1 MAQKTV
7 VEQGSSGD
15 VDVNDVELR
24 SELAA
29 GDMAER
35 KRLLRETTRTY
46 AATLLSL
53 DSLDDDTNLLERGL
67 NSLSAIELTKYL
79 MLITDMEIPLVTIV
93 DQPTPALLGNHLAE
107 EYTRARDSVS
117 Q

>member
-1 MAQKTV
+1 MN
-7 VEQGSSGD
+7 E
-15 VDVNDVELR
+15 VELR
-24 SELAA
+24 SALAA
-29 GDMAER
+29 GGPEER
-35 KRLLRETTRTY
+35 KRLLREAVRTY

-53 DSLDDDTNLLERGL
+53 DSLDDDSNLLERGL

-93 DQPTPALLGNHLAE
+93 DQPTPALLGDHLAE
-107 EYTRARDSVS
+107 EYARVRDSVP

>member
-1 MAQKTV
+1 M
-7 VEQGSSGD
+7 
-15 VDVNDVELR
+15 NDGELR
-24 SELAA
+24 SALAA

-35 KRLLRETTRTY
+35 KRLLREATQTY

-53 DSLDDDTNLLERGL
+53 DSIDGDTNMLERGL

-93 DQPTPALLGNHLAE
+93 DQPTPVLLGDHLAE
-107 EYTRARDSVS
+107 EYTRVRESVP

>member
-1 MAQKTV
+1 MN
-7 VEQGSSGD
+7 E
-15 VDVNDVELR
+15 VELR
-24 SELAA
+24 RALAS
-29 GDMAER
+29 GDAEKR
-35 KRLLRETTRTY
+35 KRLLREATRTY

-53 DSLDDDTNLLERGL
+53 DSVDDDSNLLELGL

-93 DQPTPALLGNHLAE
+93 DQPTPAQLGSHLAE
-107 EYTRARDSVS
+107 EYTRVREGVP

>member
-1 MAQKTV
+1 LSKR
-7 VEQGSSGD
+7 GSSGD
-15 VDVNDVELR
+15 VDVNEVELR
-24 SELAA
+24 RSLAS
-29 GDMAER
+29 GGMEER
-35 KRLLRETTRTY
+35 KRLLREAIRTY

-53 DSLDDDTNLLERGL
+53 DSIEDDSNLLELGL

-93 DQPTPALLGNHLAE
+93 DQPTPAQLGNHLAE
-107 EYTRARDSVS
+107 EYTRVRESVR